1 MPTPRSRIDGDFASA
16 AMLRVLRQGLLDLGL
31 APAPPTRPAQGA
43 VVSLD
48 SKRELLTHA
57 VQAGGLGCLALLG
70 RGLHRLAHEPLHSA
84 LAAAA
89 DAQDLLQRW
98 ARLERYIHSRHRV
111 QLQSVQARS
120 ARLAHVSLR
129 PLSPP
134 LPAEDL
140 VVLGVLAAFLEACGH
155 RGVRCTAG
163 GAQVY
168 PVCDEAALERAIK
181 QGRTHEWQIEWA
193 SREAPP
199 ASQGAGLPLT
209 QGDERWPA
217 WVQEAYAALAQN
229 LTAPWTLDQLAER
242 LGQSRRS
249 LQRGLSAQGTG
260 FRQLQAEAR
269 YRSAG
274 ACLLQGPLALAEIGF
289 LCGYADQSHFT
300 REFRSRS
307 GLTPADFR
315 REFGV
320 GVPAA

>member
-1 MPTPRSRIDGDFASA
+1 MPASRPRIDGDFASA

-31 APAPPTRPAQGA
+31 APAPPSQPAQGA

-84 LAAAA
+84 MAAAA

-98 ARLERYIHSRHRV
+98 ARLERYIHSRHLV
-111 QLQSVQARS
+111 QLQAVQARS

-129 PLSPP
+129 PQSPP

-155 RGVRCTAG
+155 RGLRCLAG

-168 PVCDEAALERAIK
+168 PVCDQVALARAIQ
-181 QGRTHEWQIEWA
+181 QGRTHEWRIEWTG
-193 SREAPP
+193 RDEPP
-199 ASQGAGLPLT
+199 AQPGAALPLT
-209 QGDERWPA
+209 QGDKSWPA
-217 WVQEAYAALAQN
+217 WVQEAYAALADN

-249 LQRGLSAQGTG
+249 LQRGFLAQGTG

-300 REFRSRS
+300 REFRLRS

-320 GVPAA
+320 G

>member
-1 MPTPRSRIDGDFASA
+1 
-16 AMLRVLRQGLLDLGL
+16 MLRVLRQGLLDLGL
-31 APAPPTRPAQGA
+31 APAPSAEPAQGA

-48 SKRELLTHA
+48 SKRALLTHA
-57 VQAGGLGCLALLG
+57 VQVGGLGCLALLG
-70 RGLHRLAHEPLHSA
+70 RGLHHLAHEPLHSA

-111 QLQSVQARS
+111 QLADVQARH

-129 PLSPP
+129 PQSPP
-134 LPAEDL
+134 LPVEDL
-140 VVLGVLAAFLEACGH
+140 VVLGVLAAFLEANGH
-155 RGVRCTAG
+155 LGVRCLAG

-168 PVCDEAALERAIK
+168 PVCDEAALARAIQ
-181 QGRTHEWQIEWA
+181 QGRTHEWRIDWTG
-193 SREAPP
+193 RDAP
-199 ASQGAGLPLT
+199 SQGALLLPT
-209 QGDERWPA
+209 QGDARWPA

-229 LTAPWTLDQLAER
+229 LTAPWTLDQLAQR

-249 LQRGLSAQGTG
+249 LQRGLLAQGTG

-274 ACLLQGPLALAEIGF
+274 ACLLQGTLPLAEIGF

-300 REFRSRS
+300 REFRVRS
-307 GLTPADFR
+307 GLTPADYR
-315 REFGV
+315 REFGR
-320 GVPAA
+320 A

>member
-16 AMLRVLRQGLLDLGL
+16 AMLRVLRQGLRDLGL
-31 APAPPTRPAQGA
+31 APAPPSRPAQGA

-57 VQAGGLGCLALLG
+57 LQAGGLACLALLG
-70 RGLHRLAHEPLHSA
+70 RGLHRLTHEPLHSA

-111 QLQSVQARS
+111 QLQSVQARC

-129 PLSPP
+129 PQSPP

-140 VVLGVLAAFLEACGH
+140 VVLGVLAAFLEANGH
-155 RGVRCTAG
+155 RGVRCLAG

-168 PVCDEAALERAIK
+168 PVCDEAALARAIT
-181 QGRTHEWQIEWA
+181 QGRTSEWRIEW
-193 SREAPP
+193 SGRETPP
-199 ASQGAGLPLT
+199 PGPALPLT
-209 QGDERWPA
+209 PADASWPA

-229 LTAPWTLDQLAER
+229 LTAPWTLDQLAQR

-249 LQRGLSAQGTG
+249 LQRGLQLQGTG

-274 ACLLQGPLALAEIGF
+274 ACLLQGTLPLAEIGF

-300 REFRSRS
+300 REFRLRS

-315 REFGV
+315 REFGA
-320 GVPAA
+320 G